1 MPIEVNI
8 YSLSLSFITH
18 QQPAKVTIIDHLNN
32 QKIYIRKIIKELQKL
47 YPNDIN
53 IIKELFEINK
63 VKIYNI
69 TKNIGGFVNKLDL
82 YISFS
87 LFLFL

>member
-18 QQPAKVTIIDHLNN
+18 QQPTKVTIIDHLNN

-82 YISFS
+82 YI
-87 LFLFL
+87 

>member
-47 YPNDIN
+47 YPNDIDF
-53 IIKELFEINK
+53 IKDIFEINK

-69 TKNIGGFVNKLDL
+69 NKNIGGFVYKLDL
-82 YISFS
+82 YI
-87 LFLFL
+87 